1 MVRLRV
7 WALAALLL
15 AALLAFAPRGLAAPA
30 PPAPTAGKTV
40 VVARVSGLVK
50 VRLPG
55 EPGFNAL
62 HGARVVPL
70 RTIVDALRGV
80 VRLTS
85 ADGSGLFYQ
94 GVFQVFEPKVAPA
107 GAGKG
112 RITDLHL
119 VGGDFSVCSR
129 KLAGRSAPAKPIR
142 SLWGN
147 AKGRFRTKGRYA
159 AATVRGTV
167 WLTADFCTGSEV
179 TVRTGVV
186 GVRDL
191 VRDQTVIVPA
201 GKKYDAEVNVAPV
214 NSAPPAIAGTPTIGQ
229 TLTATAGTWTGT
241 PAPTF
246 AYQWRRCDAAGSGCV
261 DIAGATGTT
270 YVVQPADAGATLR
283 VRVSATNAAGT
294 ASATS
299 PASGVVAT
307 APANVTPPSITG
319 TVAVGSPLA
328 GSVGAWSGVPVPT
341 FAFQWQRCDFQGNG
355 CMAIAG
361 ATSATYTIQAADV
374 GSTLRVQVV
383 ATNAAGTASAVS
395 ARSPIVA
402 SAPANTTSPS
412 IGGTLVQGSS
422 VTASVGTWSGVPA
435 PTFAVQWERC
445 DSQGNGCAPI
455 AGETTTTY
463 TIQAA
468 DVGSTLRVQV
478 VATNIAGTASATSP
492 VTAVVASAP
501 ANTSPPSISGT
512 VALGSSLTASLG
524 TWSGVPAPT
533 LAVQWQRCDP
543 QGNGCAPIAGE
554 TTTTYTIQAADV
566 GSTLRVQVVATNSA
580 GSASAVSA
588 PVGQVVPGISIAD
601 VSMFEGSPDLQGVPT
616 TTNFVFTVTL
626 SAASSQDVTVDFTTA
641 DGTADNTD
649 YAAVRGTLT
658 FKAGETSKTITVA
671 VVGDGI
677 FEPDEQFFVNLSNP
691 VNADLV
697 DAQAIGTILNDDPG

>member
-1 MVRLRV
+1 LVRLRV
-7 WALAALLL
+7 WALAALLV

-40 VVARVSGLVK
+40 VVARVSGVVK

-55 EPGFNAL
+55 EPGFSAL

-94 GVFQVFEPKVAPA
+94 GVFQVFEPNVAPA

-119 VGGDFSVCSR
+119 VGGDFSVCAR
-129 KLAGRSAPAKPIR
+129 KLAGRGAPAKPIR

-191 VRDQTVIVPA
+191 VRNQTVIVPA
-201 GKKYDAEVNVAPV
+201 GKKYDAEVNAAPV
-214 NSAPPAIAGTPTIGQ
+214 NTAPPAIAGTPSIGQ

-241 PAPTF
+241 PAPSF
-246 AYQWRRCDAAGSGCV
+246 AYQWQRCDAAGSGCV
-261 DIAGATGTT
+261 DIAGGTGTT

-283 VRVSATNAAGT
+283 VRVSATNVAGT

-299 PASGVVAT
+299 PATGVVAT

-328 GSVGAWSGVPVPT
+328 GSVGSWSGVPVPT

-355 CMAIAG
+355 CTAIAG
-361 ATSATYTIQAADV
+361 ATTTAYTIQSADV

-383 ATNAAGTASAVS
+383 ATNVAGKASATS
-395 ARSPIVA
+395 AQSSIVT
-402 SAPANTTSPS
+402 SAPANTTPPS
-412 IGGTLVQGSS
+412 ISGAVGPGST
-422 VTASVGTWSGVPA
+422 VTASSGTWSGVPA
-435 PTFAVQWERC
+435 PTFAFQWQRC
-445 DSQGNGCAPI
+445 DSQGNGCTAI
-455 AGETTTTY
+455 AGATTTTY
-463 TIQAA
+463 TIQSA
-468 DVGSTLRVQV
+468 DGG
-478 VATNIAGTASATSP
+478 A
-492 VTAVVASAP
+492 
-501 ANTSPPSISGT
+501 
-512 VALGSSLTASLG
+512 
-524 TWSGVPAPT
+524 
-533 LAVQWQRCDP
+533 
-543 QGNGCAPIAGE
+543 
-554 TTTTYTIQAADV
+554 
-566 GSTLRVQVVATNSA
+566 TLRVQVVATNSV
-580 GSASAVSA
+580 GSGSAVSA
-588 PVGQVVPGISIAD
+588 PVGPIVPEISIGD
-601 VSMFEGSPDLQGVPT
+601 VTAFEGNPDVQGLPT
-616 TTNFVFTVTL
+616 TTDFVFTVTL
-626 SAASSQDVTVDFTTA
+626 SAAFPQDVTVDYATA
-641 DGTADNTD
+641 DDTAMVSDND

-658 FKAGETSKTITVA
+658 FKAGETSKTITVS
-671 VVGDGI
+671 VVGD
-677 FEPDEQFFVNLSNP
+677 FFAEPDEQFFVDLRNP
-691 VNADLV
+691 VNGVLA
-697 DAQAIGTILNDDPG
+697 DAQGVGTILNDDVIG